1 MARKYSSSAKS
12 SGYRILVIDD
22 SPDIL
27 ASTRALLEA
36 EGHHVLIAPDGPAGI
51 EVFDSEEVH
60 LILVDYFMPG
70 MTGEE
75 VVREIRKRDDL
86 VQIILQTGYS
96 GEKPARVMLR
106 ELDIQGYHDKGEGA
120 ERLLLWV
127 DTALKTYRH
136 MVAMEKNRK
145 GLRYILDLTPELHR
159 LQPMDDLLEG
169 LLWQVEALLGA
180 DNSFVATVCQES
192 AGSARLQSGG
202 SEGFV
207 ALVDNTDL
215 NIRFGTGRYNG
226 STKTALLPR
235 EEQDLVQQALSQ
247 GLACVEDEAS
257 AVPLVLGSRTVGVI
271 YLDRKTGR
279 GRDREL
285 LEIFANQAAAA
296 VQNSLL
302 YDMATLDSL
311 TGAYLRGFA
320 IQQLRHALKRGF
332 RRGEEL
338 SLLMIDLDRF
348 KQINDRYGHPAG
360 DRALATVGRFLSECV
375 RESDVVGRY
384 GGDEFV
390 VILPDTSAGGAA
402 MAANRLL
409 ERAADLKVDVEGSAI
424 PIYLSVGIGTVALTL
439 EGPEAP
445 VADDELVEIVTDRLI
460 ACADRALYG
469 AKGSGRAGEGG
480 AFSWKDLVGG
490 DQQRESTAA

>member
-1 MARKYSSSAKS
+1 MARKYSSSAQS
-12 SGYRILVIDD
+12 SGYTLLVIDD

-36 EGHHVLIAPDGPAGI
+36 EGHRVITAPDGPAGI
-51 EVFDSEEVH
+51 EAFKREPVQLV
-60 LILVDYFMPG
+60 LVDYFMPG

-75 VVREIRKRDDL
+75 VVREIRKRDQL

-106 ELDIQGYHDKGEGA
+106 ELDIQGYHDKGDGA

-127 DTALKTYRH
+127 DCALKTYRH
-136 MVAMEKNRK
+136 VLAMEKNRK

-180 DNSFVATVCQES
+180 DNSFVATVNPEAS
-192 AGSARLQSGG
+192 TSRFGSGS

-207 ALVDNTDL
+207 ALLDNTDMH
-215 NIRFGTGRYNG
+215 IRFGTGRYHG
-226 STKTALLPR
+226 TDKTA
-235 EEQDLVQQALSQ
+235 ALSDVEQ
-247 GLACVEDEAS
+247 RLIQEALQRGAACVEEQAS
-257 AVPLVLGSRTVGVI
+257 AVPLILGSRTVGVI
-271 YLDRKTGR
+271 YLDRRTGQA
-279 GRDREL
+279 RDREL

-320 IQQLRHALKRGF
+320 IQQLRHALKRSL
-332 RRGEEL
+332 RRGDEL

-360 DRALATVGRFLSECV
+360 DRALATVGRFLCECV

-384 GGDEFV
+384 GGDEFI
-390 VILPDTSAGGAA
+390 VILPDTTAAGAA
-402 MAANRLL
+402 MAAHRLL
-409 ERAADLKVDVEGSAI
+409 ERGGELHVEVEGTSI
-424 PIYLSVGIGTVALTL
+424 PIHLSVGIGTVSLATDGDEPLVGDDSLIETIA
-439 EGPEAP
+439 EG
-445 VADDELVEIVTDRLI
+445 LI
-460 ACADRALYG
+460 AHADRALYS
-469 AKGSGRAGEGG
+469 AKGTGRPGES
-480 AFSWKDLVGG
+480 APISWKQLLSA
-490 DQQRESTAA
+490 RAA

>member
-1 MARKYSSSAKS
+1 MARKYSSTSQS
-12 SGYRILVIDD
+12 SGYTVLVIDD

-27 ASTRALLEA
+27 GSTRALLEA
-36 EGHHVLIAPDGPAGI
+36 EGHRVLTAVDGPSGLD
-51 EVFDSEEVH
+51 VFERETVN

-75 VVREIRKRDDL
+75 VVREVRKKDSI

-106 ELDIQGYHDKGEGA
+106 EHDIQGYHDKGDGA
-120 ERLLLWV
+120 ERLLLGV

-136 MVAMEKNRK
+136 MLAMEKNRK

-180 DNSFVATVCQES
+180 DNSFVATVSQDATATPP
-192 AGSARLQSGG
+192 AGVGG
-202 SEGFV
+202 SSQGFV
-207 ALVDNTDL
+207 ALLDNTDL
-215 NIRFGTGRYNG
+215 QIRYGTGRYNAG
-226 STKTALLPR
+226 SGTGSLPGPEQHLIQEALTR
-235 EEQDLVQQALSQ
+235 
-247 GLACVEDEAS
+247 GMACVEEEAS
-257 AVPLVLGSRTVGVI
+257 AVPLVLGSRAVGVI
-271 YLDRKTGR
+271 YLDRKTGH

-320 IQQLRHALKRGF
+320 IQQLRHALKRNM
-332 RRGEEL
+332 RRGDDL

-348 KQINDRYGHPAG
+348 KQINDRHGHLVG
-360 DRALATVGRFLSECV
+360 DRALATVGRFLCDSV

-384 GGDEFV
+384 GGDEFM
-390 VILPDTSAGGAA
+390 VILPDTPAAGAA
-402 MAANRLL
+402 IAASRLF
-409 ERAADLKVDVEGSAI
+409 ERARPLHVEAEGCAV
-424 PIYLSVGIGTVALTL
+424 PIHLSVGIGTVSLATDEPEKAGDGLLIETL
-439 EGPEAP
+439 AEG
-445 VADDELVEIVTDRLI
+445 LI
-460 ACADRALYG
+460 ACADRALYQ
-469 AKGSGRAGEGG
+469 AKGTGRAGEGG
-480 AFSWKDLVGG
+480 TFSWHDLLGE
-490 DQQRESTAA
+490 QPEASSAA

>member
-1 MARKYSSSAKS
+1 MARKYSSSAQS
-12 SGYRILVIDD
+12 SGYTILVIDD

-36 EGHHVLIAPDGPAGI
+36 EGHRVLMAVDGPSGI
-51 EVFDSEEVH
+51 EVFRRESVN
-60 LILVDYFMPG
+60 LVLVDYYMPG

-75 VVREIRKRDDL
+75 VVREIRKYDRL

-136 MVAMEKNRK
+136 MLAMEKNRK
-145 GLRYILDLTPELHR
+145 GLRFILDLTPELHR

-180 DNSFVATVCQES
+180 DNSFVATVSHDS
-192 AGSARLQSGG
+192 APPPVHGN

-207 ALVDNTDL
+207 ALLDNTDL
-215 NIRFGTGRYNG
+215 SIRFGTGRYNSG
-226 STKTALLPR
+226 GGTGGLPNQ
-235 EEQDLVQQALSQ
+235 EQSLVQQALTR
-247 GLACVEDEAS
+247 GVACVEEEAS
-257 AVPLVLGSRTVGVI
+257 AVPLVLGSRVVGVI
-271 YLDRKTGR
+271 YLDRKTGQ

-320 IQQLRHALKRGF
+320 IQQLRHALKRSM
-332 RRGEEL
+332 RRGDDL

-360 DRALATVGRFLSECV
+360 DRALSIVGRLLCDSV

-384 GGDEFV
+384 GGDEFM
-390 VILPDTSAGGAA
+390 VILPDSTAEGALI
-402 MAANRLL
+402 AANRLL
-409 ERAADLKVDVEGSAI
+409 ERARSLHVEADGCAI
-424 PIYLSVGIGTVALTL
+424 PIHLSVGIGTVSLSDAEPETL
-439 EGPEAP
+439 AVDGPLMES
-445 VADDELVEIVTDRLI
+445 VADGLI
-460 ACADRALYG
+460 ARADRALYQ
-469 AKGSGRAGEGG
+469 AKGTGRAGEGG
-480 AFSWKDLVGG
+480 TFSWRQLLDEPHH
-490 DQQRESTAA
+490 ESTAA

>member
-1 MARKYSSSAKS
+1 MARKYSSSAQS
-12 SGYRILVIDD
+12 TGYTILVIDD

-27 ASTRALLEA
+27 GSTRALLES
-36 EGHHVLIAPDGPAGI
+36 EGHRVLTACDGPAGLELFDR
-51 EVFDSEEVH
+51 EVVN

-75 VVREIRKRDDL
+75 VVRQVRTRDRL

-106 ELDIQGYHDKGEGA
+106 EHDIQGYHDKGDGA

-136 MVAMEKNRK
+136 MLSMEKNRK

-159 LQPMDDLLEG
+159 LQPIDDLLEG

-180 DNSFVATVCQES
+180 DNSFVATVSQD
-192 AGSARLQSGG
+192 AAAQLPLQSGG

-207 ALVDNTDL
+207 ALLDNTDL
-215 NIRFGTGRYNG
+215 HIRYGTGRYNPG
-226 STKTALLPR
+226 SGTAALPQH
-235 EEQDLVQQALSQ
+235 EQTLIQQALNN
-247 GLACVEDEAS
+247 GIACVEEGAS

-271 YLDRKTGR
+271 YLDRKTGQ

-320 IQQLRHALKRGF
+320 IQQLRHALKRSM
-332 RRGEEL
+332 RRGDEL

-360 DRALATVGRFLSECV
+360 DRALATVGRVLCDCV

-384 GGDEFV
+384 GGDEFM
-390 VILPDTSAGGAA
+390 VILPDTPAGGAVI
-402 MAANRLL
+402 AANRLL
-409 ERAADLKVDVEGSAI
+409 ERARSLHVEAEGCAI
-424 PIYLSVGIGTVALTL
+424 PIHLSVGIGTLALNPEDAEALGGDGPTIEML
-439 EGPEAP
+439 AEG
-445 VADDELVEIVTDRLI
+445 LI
-460 ACADRALYG
+460 ACADRALYE

-480 AFSWKDLVGG
+480 TFSWRDLLAAPP
-490 DQQRESTAA
+490 EASTAA

>member
-1 MARKYSSSAKS
+1 
-12 SGYRILVIDD
+12 
-22 SPDIL
+22 
-27 ASTRALLEA
+27 LEA
-36 EGHHVLIAPDGPAGI
+36 EGHRVITAPDGPAGI
-51 EVFDSEEVH
+51 EAFNREPIQ

-75 VVREIRKRDDL
+75 VVREIRKRDQL

-106 ELDIQGYHDKGEGA
+106 ELDIQGYHDKGDGA

-127 DTALKTYRH
+127 DCALKTYRH
-136 MVAMEKNRK
+136 VLAMEKNRK

-180 DNSFVATVCQES
+180 DNSFVATVNPEAS
-192 AGSARLQSGG
+192 TPRLAGGS

-207 ALVDNTDL
+207 ALVDNTDMH
-215 NIRFGTGRYNG
+215 IRFGTGRYHG
-226 STKTALLPR
+226 ADKTA
-235 EEQDLVQQALSQ
+235 ALSDGEQ
-247 GLACVEDEAS
+247 RLIQEALQRGAACVEDEAS
-257 AVPLVLGSRTVGVI
+257 AVPLILGSRTVGVI
-271 YLDRKTGR
+271 YLDRRTGQ

-320 IQQLRHALKRGF
+320 IQQLRHALKRSL
-332 RRGEEL
+332 RRGDEL

-360 DRALATVGRFLSECV
+360 DRALSTVGRFLCECV
-375 RESDVVGRY
+375 RESDIVGRY
-384 GGDEFV
+384 GGDEFI
-390 VILPDTSAGGAA
+390 VILPDTTAAGAA
-402 MAANRLL
+402 MAAQRLL
-409 ERAADLKVDVEGSAI
+409 DRGADLRVEVEGTSI
-424 PIYLSVGIGTVALTL
+424 PIHLSVGIGTVSLATDGDEPLL
-439 EGPEAP
+439 G
-445 VADDELVEIVTDRLI
+445 DDTLVETIAEGLI
-460 ACADRALYG
+460 AHADRALYS
-469 AKGSGRAGEGG
+469 AKGTGRPGESTPI
-480 AFSWKDLVGG
+480 SWKQLLSA
-490 DQQRESTAA
+490 RAA

>member
-1 MARKYSSSAKS
+1 MARKYNSSAQS
-12 SGYRILVIDD
+12 SGHTVLVIDD

-36 EGHHVLIAPDGPAGI
+36 EGHRVLTAVDGPGGL
-51 EVFDSEEVH
+51 EVFAKENIN

-75 VVREIRKRDDL
+75 VVREIRKQDKI

-106 ELDIQGYHDKGEGA
+106 EHDIQGYHDKGDGA

-136 MVAMEKNRK
+136 MLAMEKNRK
-145 GLRYILDLTPELHR
+145 GLRYILDLTPDLHR
-159 LQPMDDLLEG
+159 LQPIDDLLEG

-180 DNSFVATVCQES
+180 DNSFVATVSQES
-192 AGSARLQSGG
+192 APPPLPAGN

-207 ALVDNTDL
+207 ALLDNADL
-215 NIRFGTGRYNG
+215 HIRFGTGRYNSESG
-226 STKTALLPR
+226 TGGLPQQEQSLIQEALNR
-235 EEQDLVQQALSQ
+235 
-247 GLACVEDEAS
+247 GMACVEEEAS
-257 AVPLVLGSRTVGVI
+257 AVPLVLGSRAVGVI
-271 YLDRKTGR
+271 YLDRKTGH

-320 IQQLRHALKRGF
+320 IQQLRHALKRSM
-332 RRGEEL
+332 RRGDDL
-338 SLLMIDLDRF
+338 SLLMIDLVRF
-348 KQINDRYGHPAG
+348 KQINDRYGHPVG
-360 DRALATVGRFLSECV
+360 DRALSTVGRFLCESV

-384 GGDEFV
+384 GGDEFM
-390 VILPDTSAGGAA
+390 VILPDTPADGAVI
-402 MAANRLL
+402 AANRLL
-409 ERAADLKVDVEGSAI
+409 ERARALHVEAEGCSV
-424 PIYLSVGIGTVALTL
+424 PIHLSVGIGTVSLSSEESETL
-439 EGPEAP
+439 GGDGPI
-445 VADDELVEIVTDRLI
+445 VEMITDGLI
-460 ACADRALYG
+460 ASADRALYE
-469 AKGSGRAGEGG
+469 AKGTGRAGEGG
-480 AFSWKDLVGG
+480 TFSWRDLLA
-490 DQQRESTAA
+490 DPPQASTAA

>member
-1 MARKYSSSAKS
+1 MARKYSNSAQA
-12 SGYRILVIDD
+12 SGHTILVIDD

-27 ASTRALLEA
+27 GSSRRLLEA
-36 EGHHVLIAPDGPAGI
+36 EGHTVVTAVDGPAGLAAL
-51 EVFDSEEVH
+51 ERQPVN

-75 VVREIRKRDDL
+75 VVRRVRQRDQL

-106 ELDIQGYHDKGEGA
+106 ELDIQGYHDKGDGA

-127 DTALKTYRH
+127 DSALKTYRH
-136 MVAMEKNRK
+136 MLAMEKNRK

-180 DNSFVATVCQES
+180 DNSFVATLNNDAPRAQE
-192 AGSARLQSGG
+192 AGGN

-207 ALVDNTDL
+207 ALLDNTDL
-215 NIRFGTGRYNG
+215 QIRFGTGRYSAGTGTGSLPSQERELIQEALRNG
-226 STKTALLPR
+226 I
-235 EEQDLVQQALSQ
+235 
-247 GLACVEDEAS
+247 ACVHEAAS
-257 AVPLVLGSRTVGVI
+257 AVPLVLGKRAVGVI
-271 YLDRKTGR
+271 YLDRKTGN

-320 IQQLRHALKRGF
+320 IQQLRHALKRSM
-332 RRGEEL
+332 RRGDDL

-360 DRALATVGRFLSECV
+360 DHALATAGRFLCESV

-384 GGDEFV
+384 GGDEFL
-390 VILPDTSAGGAA
+390 VILPDTPADGAVI
-402 MAANRLL
+402 AANRLL
-409 ERAADLKVDVEGSAI
+409 ESARTLHVEAEGSAI
-424 PIYLSVGIGTVALTL
+424 PIHLSIGTGTVSLSAQDAETL
-439 EGPEAP
+439 GDSQLIEM
-445 VADDELVEIVTDRLI
+445 VADGLI
-460 ACADRALYG
+460 ASADRALYS

-480 AFSWKDLVGG
+480 TLAWRDLLVPPAVSA
-490 DQQRESTAA
+490 DHAA

>member
-1 MARKYSSSAKS
+1 MARKYGSSTRQS
-12 SGYRILVIDD
+12 SGHTILVIDD

-36 EGHHVLIAPDGPAGI
+36 EGHRVLTATDGPSGL
-51 EVFDSEEVH
+51 EVLERELVN

-75 VVREIRKRDDL
+75 VVRAVRKKNRL

-106 ELDIQGYHDKGEGA
+106 EHDIQGYHDKGDGA

-127 DTALKTYRH
+127 DSALKTYRH
-136 MVAMEKNRK
+136 MLAMEKNRK

-159 LQPMDDLLEG
+159 LQPIDDLLEG

-180 DNSFVATVCQES
+180 DNSFVATVSHDPVPSPVS
-192 AGSARLQSGG
+192 AGN

-207 ALVDNTDL
+207 ALLDNTDL
-215 NIRFGTGRYNG
+215 HIRFGTGRYNSGTGTG
-226 STKTALLPR
+226 SLPTQ
-235 EEQDLVQQALSQ
+235 EQRLVQEALKE
-247 GLACVEDEAS
+247 GVACVQEEAS
-257 AVPLVLGSRTVGVI
+257 AVPLVLGSRAVGVI
-271 YLDRKTGR
+271 YLDRKTGQ

-320 IQQLRHALKRGF
+320 IQQLRHALKRSM
-332 RRGEEL
+332 RRGDDL

-360 DRALATVGRFLSECV
+360 DRALAAVGRFLCDSV

-384 GGDEFV
+384 GGDEFI
-390 VILPDTSAGGAA
+390 VILPDTAEEGAIV
-402 MAANRLL
+402 AAARLL
-409 ERAADLKVDVEGSAI
+409 ECARSLHVEAEGCAI
-424 PIYLSVGIGTVALTL
+424 PIHLSVGIGTVSLSNDEAEVMTD
-439 EGPEAP
+439 GPLIEM
-445 VADDELVEIVTDRLI
+445 VTDGLI

-469 AKGSGRAGEGG
+469 AKGTGRAGEGG
-480 AFSWKDLVGG
+480 TFSWRELLIPPSE
-490 DQQRESTAA
+490 ESTAA

>member
-1 MARKYSSSAKS
+1 MARKYSNSSQS
-12 SGYRILVIDD
+12 SGYTILVIDD

-27 ASTRALLEA
+27 ASTRRLLES
-36 EGHHVLIAPDGPAGI
+36 EGHTVLTAVDGPEGLA
-51 EVFDSEEVH
+51 VFERETVS

-75 VVREIRKRDDL
+75 VVREIRKSDRL

-106 ELDIQGYHDKGEGA
+106 ELDIQGYHDKGDGA

-136 MVAMEKNRK
+136 MLAMEKNRK

-180 DNSFVATVCQES
+180 DNSFVATVSHDAPAAREP
-192 AGSARLQSGG
+192 AGGA
-202 SEGFV
+202 EGFV
-207 ALVDNTDL
+207 ALLDNADL
-215 NIRFGTGRYNG
+215 HIRFGTGRYNSG
-226 STKTALLPR
+226 SGTRTLPAAEQELIQDALNR
-235 EEQDLVQQALSQ
+235 GEARVQ
-247 GLACVEDEAS
+247 EEAS
-257 AVPLVLGSRTVGVI
+257 AVPLVLGRRAVGVI
-271 YLDRKTGR
+271 YLDRKTGQ

-320 IQQLRHALKRGF
+320 IQQLRHALKRCL
-332 RRGEEL
+332 RRGDPL

-348 KQINDRYGHPAG
+348 KQINDTYGHPAG
-360 DRALATVGRFLSECV
+360 DRALATVGRFLCECV

-384 GGDEFV
+384 GGDEFM
-390 VILPDTSAGGAA
+390 VILPDAPADGAA
-402 MAANRLL
+402 IAANRLL
-409 ERAADLKVDVEGSAI
+409 DRARTLHVDVDGCSI
-424 PIYLSVGIGTVALTL
+424 PIQLSLGIGTVALSAEESETL
-439 EGPEAP
+439 GDAAMIEM
-445 VADDELVEIVTDRLI
+445 ITDGLI
-460 ACADRALYG
+460 ACADRALYA
-469 AKGSGRAGEGG
+469 AKGTGRAGEGG
-480 AFSWKDLVGG
+480 TFTWRDLLVEPSLE
-490 DQQRESTAA
+490 ESAA

>member
-1 MARKYSSSAKS
+1 MARKYSSSAQT
-12 SGYRILVIDD
+12 SGYTILVIDD

-27 ASTRALLEA
+27 GSTRALLEA
-36 EGHHVLIAPDGPAGI
+36 EGHRVLTAVDGRTGL
-51 EVFDSEEVH
+51 EVFERETVN

-70 MTGEE
+70 MTGED
-75 VVREIRKRDDL
+75 VVREVRKHDTL

-106 ELDIQGYHDKGEGA
+106 EHDIQGYHDKGDGA
-120 ERLLLWV
+120 ERLLVWV

-136 MVAMEKNRK
+136 MLAMEKNRK
-145 GLRYILDLTPELHR
+145 GLRYILDLTPDLHR

-180 DNSFVATVCQES
+180 DNSFVATVSHEAAPEHLG
-192 AGSARLQSGG
+192 AGN

-207 ALVDNTDL
+207 ALLDNADL
-215 NIRFGTGRYNG
+215 HIRFGTGRYNSG
-226 STKTALLPR
+226 TGTSNLPQQEQHLIQEALNHGVAR
-235 EEQDLVQQALSQ
+235 
-247 GLACVEDEAS
+247 VEDAAS
-257 AVPLVLGSRTVGVI
+257 AVPLVLGSRAVGVI
-271 YLDRKTGR
+271 YLDRKTGQ

-320 IQQLRHALKRGF
+320 IQQLRHALKRSM
-332 RRGEEL
+332 RRGDDL

-348 KQINDRYGHPAG
+348 KQINDRYGHPVG
-360 DRALATVGRFLSECV
+360 DRALAMVGRFLCDSV

-384 GGDEFV
+384 GGDEFM
-390 VILPDTSAGGAA
+390 VILPDSSAAGAMIA
-402 MAANRLL
+402 SNRLL
-409 ERAADLKVDVEGSAI
+409 DNARGLHVEAEGCAVSI
-424 PIYLSVGIGTVALTL
+424 HLSVGIGTVSLAAGDS
-439 EGPEAP
+439 EGLGGDGPP
-445 VADDELVEIVTDRLI
+445 VEMIAEGLI
-460 ACADRALYG
+460 ATADRALYA
-469 AKGSGRAGEGG
+469 AKGTGRAGEGG
-480 AFSWKDLVGG
+480 TYSW
-490 DQQRESTAA
+490 RELLADRPQASTAA